1 MRFAGGWR
9 SPHLKMV
16 GGGFHLHTRKH
27 HCNMCYMCMCGLY
40 NTRACVCS
48 RKRRSR
54 KALHVGSSASVLVV
68 QLCACEACVCI
79 LSLQIHATLES
90 ALISV
95 LRTRARGY
103 FPRSL
108 PQDMGADAP
117 TRFHPSPSPDWPTPR
132 RGSRDSRRL
141 GAASPH
147 ARLLSERFLYVQI
160 TLSSL

>member
-1 MRFAGGWR
+1 M
-9 SPHLKMV
+9 
-16 GGGFHLHTRKH
+16 
-27 HCNMCYMCMCGLY
+27 
-40 NTRACVCS
+40 
-48 RKRRSR
+48 
-54 KALHVGSSASVLVV
+54 GSSASVLVV
-68 QLCACEACVCI
+68 QLCACKACVCI

-90 ALISV
+90 ACISI

-141 GAASPH
+141 GAASPYSVTFRSFGVRTVLPTKTE
-147 ARLLSERFLYVQI
+147 ALGYDAPYSGAANQQPFLPI
-160 TLSSL
+160 WGFFGDFFDLNISF